1 MSSELLDSLKKKPR
15 PKEFKS
21 VGIKVAS
28 SKSDVVINAK
38 IIDQTSN
45 NLVNRNEILKNHN
58 SFWLKWNSETIL
70 KRVQNNPK
78 RPIAFN
84 LTNFELMKLIKKR
97 SIIYSKALYSI
108 NCDGLSKKQIVS
120 KIVKI
125 HESD

>member
-45 NLVNRNEILKNHN
+45 NLVNRNEILNN
-58 SFWLKWNSETIL
+58 LSELKTIIG
-70 KRVQNNPK
+70 KKKP
-78 RPIAFN
+78 AFEAAKMI
-84 LTNFELMKLIKKR
+84 LGE
-97 SIIYSKALYSI
+97 I
-108 NCDGLSKKQIVS
+108 N
-120 KIVKI
+120 
-125 HESD
+125 